1 MSKTWTE
8 TDPVLMNDP
17 SIADLLFE
25 ACFLKR
31 LPRSGYA
38 FLGRGSESVAEHTF
52 AAAFIAFV
60 MTQLHPEA
68 DALRLISL
76 ALVHDLPE
84 ARTGDINY
92 LQRLY
97 TRADESRAVADMTA
111 GIPFGNLLTGLL
123 NEFNEQ
129 RTLESLLAHD
139 ADQLALILDLKPV
152 DESGYEP
159 VREWLTAARGRL
171 KTDTGRRLARS
182 ILEGNS
188 SRWWQKNLIDSHG
201 RIK

>member
-1 MSKTWTE
+1 
-8 TDPVLMNDP
+8 MND
-17 SIADLLFE
+17 SAIADLLFE

-38 FLGRGSESVAEHTF
+38 FLGRGCESVAEHAF
-52 AAAFIAFV
+52 AVTFIAFV
-60 MTQLHPEA
+60 MARLHPEA

-97 TRADESRAVADMTA
+97 TRADEPGAVADMTA
-111 GIPFGNLLTGLL
+111 EVPFGPQLADLID
-123 NEFNEQ
+123 EFNEQ
-129 RTLESLLAHD
+129 RTLESHLAHD

-152 DESGYEP
+152 DESDYEP
-159 VREWLTAARGRL
+159 VRGWLKAARGRL
-171 KTDTGRRLARS
+171 RTDTGRRLARS
-182 ILEGNS
+182 IMERDS
-188 SRWWQKNLIDSHG
+188 SRWWQKNLIDSQG